1 MIAKELV
8 LKNFRNYSEQKIV
21 FGDGVNV
28 FYGKNAQGKTN
39 ILEAVSLF
47 SGTRSHR
54 GGKDSELI
62 NFDADDS
69 ALELSF
75 CSMERDFCSEIFLSR
90 GKKKKI
96 RINGVNKR
104 SISSL
109 AEVFSVVMFTP
120 EDLSVIKGSPSERRR
135 LLDSAISS
143 VKPAYLNALVTYNKV
158 LDNKNKLLK
167 AENPD
172 CEMIKL
178 WNEAL
183 CETGSRIISYRSSF
197 TEVLRPV
204 IGKFHEKISG
214 GEELFISYKT
224 VCEEKLCEKDIKEL
238 LLKKTSEGIEKEIA
252 AGVSLYGPHR
262 DDMEFFIN
270 GRDVKTFGSQGQQR
284 TVVLGFKLSQ
294 IEIAKQ
300 IIGEYPVLLLDDILS
315 ELDSVRR
322 SYLLNK
328 ISEHQVLITCTEADE
343 LKTFGNVRL
352 FEVTNGNISN
362 TL

>member
-1 MIAKELV
+1 MIARELI

-54 GGKDSELI
+54 GSKDSELI
-62 NFDADDS
+62 NFYADDS
-69 ALELSF
+69 SLELSF
-75 CSMERDFCSEIFLSR
+75 NSRERDFCSEIFLSR

-109 AEVFSVVMFTP
+109 AEVFGVVMFTP
-120 EDLSVIKGSPSERRR
+120 EDLNVIKGSPSERRK

-143 VKPAYLNALVTYNKV
+143 VKPAYLNALITYNKV
-158 LDNKNKLLK
+158 LENKNKLLK
-167 AENPD
+167 AEKPD
-172 CEMIKL
+172 RDMIIL
-178 WNEAL
+178 WNESL
-183 CETGSRIISYRSSF
+183 CENGARIISYRNSF
-197 TEVLRPV
+197 IEVLKPV
-204 IGKFHEKISG
+204 IKRFHEKISG
-214 GEELFISYKT
+214 GEELFVSYKT
-224 VCEEKLCEKDIKEL
+224 VCDNALCENDIKEL
-238 LLKKTSEGIEKEIA
+238 LIKKTTDGIEKEILS
-252 AGVSLYGPHR
+252 GVSLYGPHR
-262 DDMEFFIN
+262 DDLEFFIN

-294 IEIAKQ
+294 IEITKQ
-300 IIGEYPVLLLDDILS
+300 IKGEYPVLLLDDILS

-328 ISEHQVLITCTEADE
+328 IRDHQVLITCTEADE
-343 LKTFGNVRL
+343 LKTFGDVKL
-352 FEVTNGNISN
+352 FEVSDGSVSDTF
-362 TL
+362 